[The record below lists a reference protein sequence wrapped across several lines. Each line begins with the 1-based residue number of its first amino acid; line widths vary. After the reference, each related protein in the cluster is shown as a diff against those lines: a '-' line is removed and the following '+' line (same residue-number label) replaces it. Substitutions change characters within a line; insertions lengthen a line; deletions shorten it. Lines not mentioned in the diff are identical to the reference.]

1 MQVVLE
7 PAILQQQYIYIYIY
21 SNNFNKLSRKGL
33 KLLKEKRRKGKKK
46 KQTKVDLFKHYFV

>member
-7 PAILQQQYIYIYIY
+7 PAILQQQYIYIYIYIY

-46 KQTKVDLFKHYFV
+46 TNQSGPF